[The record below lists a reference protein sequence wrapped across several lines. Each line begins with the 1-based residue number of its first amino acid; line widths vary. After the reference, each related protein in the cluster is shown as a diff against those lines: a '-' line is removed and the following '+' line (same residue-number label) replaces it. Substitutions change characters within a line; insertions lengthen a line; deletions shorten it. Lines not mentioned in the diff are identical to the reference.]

1 MADLT
6 TQILIEIRDE
16 IRATRVDLSSR
27 IDQTNGRLDQMNGR
41 IDQTNERLDLTNGRL
56 EQVAKRQVEAEIR
69 LSTEVVALT
78 GVVRE
83 LRDTLLEDRHL
94 RQTVD
99 NHEQRLRQLESR
111 T

>member
-6 TQILIEIRDE
+6 TEILIEIRDE
-16 IRATRVDLSSR
+16 IRATRTELSSR
-27 IDQTNGRLDQMNGR
+27 IDQTN
-41 IDQTNERLDLTNGRL
+41 ERL
-56 EQVAKRQVEAEIR
+56 EQVAKRQVETEIR
-69 LSTEVVALT
+69 LSTEVVALS
-78 GVVRE
+78 GVVRD

-99 NHEQRLRQLESR
+99 DHEQRIRSLESAR

>member
-1 MADLT
+1 MADLS

-16 IRATRVDLSSR
+16 IRATRTDLSSR
-27 IDQTNGRLDQMNGR
+27 LDDTNSRLDQTNSRLDQ
-41 IDQTNERLDLTNGRL
+41 TNSRLDRL
-56 EQVAKRQVEAEIR
+56 ERRQVDTEIR
-69 LSTEVVALT
+69 LSTDIVALT
-78 GVVRE
+78 GAVHD

-99 NHEQRLRQLESR
+99 DHEQRIRALETR